1 MSPPRAFSFSSA
13 LFRAG
18 AMLVAFLSMLAP
30 PLFAVQADV
39 GPEELADLTLEQLAN
54 IRVTLVSRL
63 AERLSDAPASIY
75 VIRGEDIRRS
85 GATSLPEALR
95 LAPNLAVARADANQY
110 AISARGFN
118 SVLANKMLV
127 MIDGRTVYSPL
138 FSGVF
143 WEIQDVVL
151 EDIDRIEVVS
161 GPGGTLWG
169 TNAVN
174 GVIHVITK
182 AAADTRGLL
191 LVAGGGEERQVG
203 AVRVG
208 GGANAAASWRVY
220 GKAVNQEDTRT
231 ASGAPVMDASER
243 AQGGLR
249 LDWNPGPSRFTMLA
263 GGYVT
268 DIRQGATER
277 QLSGVHVL
285 GTWTRDLGGDRSLR
299 AQAWFDRAER
309 LQPGAIHERLNT
321 FDAEIQHAFPIGR
334 HELLWGAGYR
344 FQPDRVENLGP
355 ALAFLPAD
363 RDLRYASLFAQDVI
377 TLTGTLDLILGARFE
392 HNVYT
397 GFEALPNVRVAWKVL
412 PDQLVWAAWSRA
424 VRAPSRIDRE
434 LFVPGSPPH
443 VVLAGGPGFDSEVS
457 NVFDVGYRAQ
467 PLASLSFAVTVFY
480 SDHERLR
487 SLEPSPAGPVFDNLI
502 EGSTHGAEGWFSYRV
517 LPSWRLSGGIVELRR
532 TTRLEPGSNDTGGLA
547 ALGNDPG
554 HWWKLQSALDLGRH
568 VTFDV
573 LFRRSG
579 SLPQPSVPA
588 YIAVDARI
596 GVRMVPGLIVSI
608 AGQNLFDVSHA
619 EWGVAPSRPEHRRS
633 VFGRLTWEP

>member
-1 MSPPRAFSFSSA
+1 MLLASLSLLASPAIA
-13 LFRAG
+13 IQAG
-18 AMLVAFLSMLAP
+18 L
-30 PLFAVQADV
+30 

-63 AERLSDAPASIY
+63 DERLSDAPASIY

-95 LAPNLAVARADANQY
+95 LAPTLAVARADANQY

-143 WEIQDVVL
+143 WEVQDVVL

-182 AAADTRGLL
+182 SAADTRGLL
-191 LVAGGGEERQVG
+191 MVAGGGEERQVG

-208 GGANAAASWRVY
+208 DAADAATSWRVY
-220 GKAVNQEDTRT
+220 GKVTNQEDTKT
-231 ASGAPVMDASER
+231 ASGASVMDASER
-243 AQGGLR
+243 AQAGVR
-249 LDWNPGPSRFTMLA
+249 LDWRPGPSTVTVLA
-263 GGYVT
+263 DGYVT
-268 DIRQGATER
+268 DVQQSATER
-277 QLSGVHVL
+277 QMSGVHVL
-285 GTWTRDLGGDRSLR
+285 GVWTRDLGGDRSLR
-299 AQAWFDRAER
+299 AQLYFDRTER
-309 LQPGAIHERLNT
+309 IQPGAIHERLNT
-321 FDAEIQHAFPIGR
+321 IDAEVQHAFPIGR

-355 ALAFLPAD
+355 ALAFIPGD
-363 RDLRYASLFAQDVI
+363 RDLRYAAFFAQDDI
-377 TLTGTLDLILGARFE
+377 RLTETFDLIVGARLE

-397 GFEALPNVRVAWKVL
+397 GFEALPNVRVGWRVL

-434 LFVPGSPPH
+434 LFIPASAPH

-457 NVFDVGYRAQ
+457 NVFDVGFRAQ
-467 PLASLSFAVTVFY
+467 PLTSLSFALTVFY
-480 SDHERLR
+480 HDHERLR
-487 SLEPSPAGPVFDNLI
+487 STEPSPAGPVFDNRI
-502 EGSTHGAEGWFSYRV
+502 EGSTQGAEGWFSYRM
-517 LPSWRLSGGIVELRR
+517 LPFWRLAGGMVEIRR
-532 TTRLEPGSNDTGGLA
+532 TTRLEPGSTNTDGLA
-547 ALGNDPG
+547 ALGNDPNR
-554 HWWKLQSALDLGRH
+554 WWKLHSSLDLGRR
-568 VTFDV
+568 VTVDLLV
-573 LFRRSG
+573 RGSG

-588 YIAVDARI
+588 YTAVDARV
-596 GVRMVPGLIVSI
+596 GVRMAGALIVSL
-608 AGQNLFDVSHA
+608 AGHNLFDASHA
-619 EWGVAPSRPEHRRS
+619 EWGVAPLRPEHRRS
-633 VFGRLTWEP
+633 VFGRVTWEP